1 MSEEKIILLSCAY
14 LAPIEYYALMNQG
27 AKVIIEQHDHYI
39 KQTYRNRCRIYS
51 ANGVQILS
59 IPVEKP
65 DSLKSLTRDIRVADH
80 GNWRHLHWQAIT
92 SAYNSTPFFEYY
104 ADDFRPFYQKSF
116 RYLFDFNEQLRDLIC
131 SLLDVSPSV
140 SYSESFEVDSKLGVL
155 DCRESIHPKK
165 NPLREDFEPY
175 YQVFESRFGF
185 IPDLSIVDLLFNMGP
200 ESISYL

>member
-1 MSEEKIILLSCAY
+1 MSEKKTILLSCIY
-14 LAPIEYYALMNQG
+14 LAPIEYYALMNRG
-27 AKVIIEQHDHYI
+27 TKVVIEQHDHYI

-65 DSLKSLTRDIRVADH
+65 DSPKSLTRDTRIADH

-104 ADDFRPFYQKSF
+104 ADDFYPFYQKPF
-116 RYLFDFNEQLRDLIC
+116 RYLFDFNEQLRNLIC
-131 SLLDVSPSV
+131 SLVGVGSSV

-155 DCRESIHPKK
+155 DYRELIHPKK
-165 NPLREDFEPY
+165 KSLREDFEPY

-185 IPDLSIVDLLFNMGP
+185 IPDLSIIDLLFNMGP
-200 ESISYL
+200 ESIFYL